1 MKKSRRQ
8 LEEEQLAEEE
18 QRAQRKERRRRARE
32 ALERDELAD
41 EVAAGSVGAAAA
53 AVALRARGGFF
64 EEERQGMEEVDL
76 GPGASLSLSGAPS
89 APLYSSHFLRRFAC
103 VAALGVALTCGAAS
117 SWRRNNPLPRFELGS
132 SSLVAIRSLD
142 SSKAY
147 LQLST
152 QDGLLRASASSKD
165 EVGAVVAS
173 CYLLLLPTSGT
184 KVGAVVTSYY
194 SPRRPCYYSLLT
206 THCLLPASAN
216 EVGAMFSYYSHLY
229 FLQVGAVFRV
239 LVLSSATVRA
249 PRPATCYS
257 LLLTTTH
264 YYSLLLTTTYRHVG
278 DPYHSLLVT
287 TIHSYP
293 QARGRPVPLTT
304 S

>member
-1 MKKSRRQ
+1 MLTATDPTRGVMKKSRRQ
-8 LEEEQLAEEE
+8 LEEERLAEEE

-41 EVAAGSVGAAAA
+41 EVAAGSAGAAAA

-76 GPGASLSLSGAPS
+76 GPGASLSLPGAPS
-89 APLYSSHFLRRFAC
+89 APLYSWRFLRRFAA

-152 QDGLLRASASSKD
+152 QDGLLRASATSKD
-165 EVGAVVAS
+165 EVGAVV
-173 CYLLLLPTSGT
+173 TT
-184 KVGAVVTSYY
+184 H
-194 SPRRPCYYSLLT
+194 YSLLT
-206 THCLLPASAN
+206 THHSLLITHYSLPTYCLLPTT
-216 EVGAMFSYYSHLY
+216 YYRW
-229 FLQVGAVFRV
+229 AR
-239 LVLSSATVRA
+239 SSACLCSAVPRFVRSGLRRRRA
-249 PRPATCYS
+249 RLS
-257 LLLTTTH
+257 LRSMSTRDGP
-264 YYSLLLTTTYRHVG
+264 S
-278 DPYHSLLVT
+278 
-287 TIHSYP
+287 
-293 QARGRPVPLTT
+293 A
-304 S
+304 

>member
-8 LEEEQLAEEE
+8 LEEERLAEEE

-173 CYLLLLPTSGT
+173 YYLLLPTSGNE
-184 KVGAVVTSYY
+184 VGAVVTAYY
-194 SPRRPCYYSLLT
+194 SPRRPCYYS
-206 THCLLPASAN
+206 
-216 EVGAMFSYYSHLY
+216 
-229 FLQVGAVFRV
+229 LQVGAVFRV

-249 PRPATCYS
+249 LRPASYTHYS
-257 LLLTTTH
+257 LLTTHYSLLTTTN
-264 YYSLLLTTTYRHVG
+264 YSSTDYGRCARCG
-278 DPYHSLLVT
+278 SLRRRVRPSHKSMST
-287 TIHSYP
+287 
-293 QARGRPVPLTT
+293 RGGPSALGLGLGLGLG
-304 S
+304 